1 MDGDKGLGPGY
12 WNCLHRFNVGDPVWG
27 EPGKEA
33 NIAGCKKCKQ
43 EIKKCTHWFCRFKL
57 NTCWQMTASPIDI
70 VKINLYLFSPM
81 KATHLESTT
90 RLEGRAYKWCIFI
103 PMAKICTILVV
114 ECSCIHAQ
122 ATCSLFCSGSDI
134 KWCVSC
140 EMQVYSFCQD
150 HKDYYMNMLRE

>member
-1 MDGDKGLGPGY
+1 MQAGDQKMYTLV
-12 WNCLHRFNVGDPVWG
+12 LHV
-27 EPGKEA
+27 
-33 NIAGCKKCKQ
+33 
-43 EIKKCTHWFCRFKL
+43 L
-57 NTCWQMTASPIDI
+57 NTCSQMTASPIDI

-90 RLEGRAYKWCIFI
+90 RLEGRAYKRCIFT
-103 PMAKICTILVV
+103 PMANICTIFVV

-150 HKDYYMNMLRE
+150 HTDNSMDRLR